1 LSVDSF
7 LKKAKALSDLTRLRM
22 FSLLCKYDEICSC
35 YFVELFKFA
44 PPTVSRHTSILC
56 EAGLIKGR
64 KDGRWVYF
72 SLNRNNKDIQPW
84 LQLLENSLSSKD
96 KALDYKKMKNIFDKG
111 CRGIKQG
118 EK

>member
-1 LSVDSF
+1 
-7 LKKAKALSDLTRLRM
+7 
-22 FSLLCKYDEICSC
+22 
-35 YFVELFKFA
+35 LFKFA
-44 PPTVSRHTSILC
+44 PPTISRHTSILC

-72 SLNRNNKDIQPW
+72 SLNCNNKDIKPW

-111 CRGIKQG
+111 CSGKKPG
-118 EK
+118 EI